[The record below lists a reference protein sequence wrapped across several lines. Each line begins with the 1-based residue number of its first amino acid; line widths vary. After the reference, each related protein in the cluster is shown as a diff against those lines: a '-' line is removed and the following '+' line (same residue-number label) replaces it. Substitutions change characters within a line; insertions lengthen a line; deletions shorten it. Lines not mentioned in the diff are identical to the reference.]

1 MQTVTIDIINEK
13 ALSLLKNLEG
23 LNLIRIRKN
32 SVEPKD
38 SINRIAQYK
47 GAMQKESIEDIDN
60 QLNELRQSWE

>member
-1 MQTVTIDIINEK
+1 MQTITIDIINEK

-23 LNLIRIRKN
+23 LKLIRIRKN

-38 SINRIAQYK
+38 SINRIAKYK

-60 QLNELRQSWE
+60 QLNELRGSWE

>member
-23 LNLIRIRKN
+23 LKLIRIRKN
-32 SVEPKD
+32 SAEPKD
-38 SINRIAQYK
+38 SINRITKYK

-60 QLNELRQSWE
+60 QLNELRGSWE

>member
-23 LNLIRIRKN
+23 LKLIRIRKN

-38 SINRIAQYK
+38 SINRIAKYK

-60 QLNELRQSWE
+60 QLNELRGSWE